1 MQQHILKN
9 HSQSQSPEPLNEEQV
24 MARQVSSRMQECP
37 PSDMAQDS
45 GMVTMITSKVAG
57 VDNIDNFKMG
67 DLIESGEFESIY
79 KATCINSGKEVAVK
93 MIDKQHMLRF
103 EK

>member
-9 HSQSQSPEPLNEEQV
+9 HSQSQSPEPLNEEEV

-79 KATCINSGKEVAVK
+79 KDCFVCGLLGINWSINKNY
-93 MIDKQHMLRF
+93 IYCN
-103 EK
+103 